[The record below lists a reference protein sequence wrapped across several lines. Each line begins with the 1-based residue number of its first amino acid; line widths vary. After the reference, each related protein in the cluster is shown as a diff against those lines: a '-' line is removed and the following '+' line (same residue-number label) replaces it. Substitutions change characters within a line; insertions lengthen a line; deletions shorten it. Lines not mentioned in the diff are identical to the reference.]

1 MSIQNI
7 SRSKI
12 SLVATLA
19 NRKFRRKEGLFVVEG
34 RKCVADTI
42 GKYQLE
48 FIAAKPEWIE
58 YHNIG
63 QTVPEEKVFLTD
75 DDEMK
80 KMSTLVTPSD
90 VLAVYRLPQST
101 PISEILETPLE
112 PGFYLMPDSIQDPG
126 NLGTIIRTAHWFGM
140 KRIFASPMT
149 ADIYNPKAIQS
160 SMGSMASVNVD
171 YVDLPLLVEHHKHL
185 PVIGLDLYGRDIF
198 TSALPDC
205 GFIVLGNEGNGMSPG
220 LREKINMRLTIP
232 PADPANHPES
242 LNVAVAGSI
251 TLAMLHSKL
260 PTSNH

>member
-112 PGFYLMPDSIQDPG
+112 PGFYLMLDSIQDPG

-160 SMGSMASVNVD
+160 SMGSMSTCRFLWNTISICRSSDWISTDATSSPPHCLTADLSYWATRATACRPD
-171 YVDLPLLVEHHKHL
+171 YA
-185 PVIGLDLYGRDIF
+185 RRS
-198 TSALPDC
+198 TCA
-205 GFIVLGNEGNGMSPG
+205 
-220 LREKINMRLTIP
+220 
-232 PADPANHPES
+232 
-242 LNVAVAGSI
+242 
-251 TLAMLHSKL
+251 
-260 PTSNH
+260 